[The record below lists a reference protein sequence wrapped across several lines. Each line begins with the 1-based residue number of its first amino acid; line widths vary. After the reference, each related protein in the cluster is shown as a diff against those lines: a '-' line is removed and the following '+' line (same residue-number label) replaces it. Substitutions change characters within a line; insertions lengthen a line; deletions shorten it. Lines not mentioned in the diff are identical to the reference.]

1 MEPLEW
7 HRRRVGLPREG
18 PLGSRSTRSIGSWRV
33 SAVTLALLGAGVV
46 HAQETDLETR
56 LRELESTMQKMSKE
70 VESLRSQVEAE
81 KAARKAAEAAA
92 AQAQSALP
100 VAPTAEAPPT
110 RQELNEAL
118 ATAQEAKEQ
127 AANMQQRFEQQGV
140 QASFVDGLQLQD
152 PRGRWGLRISG
163 RAQLDYR
170 QYLGDDAANAN
181 TFGVRRARLGAQAT
195 LFKDYLVQVEGEFAG
210 SSVVLT
216 NGFLELQWFNP
227 ARIRMGQF
235 KPQFGLEQ
243 TLLDLQSDFQERAL
257 TQNILDG
264 NGLNYDRGI
273 MVHGSPWAP
282 MYYAVTVSNGTGVN
296 AEEQARS
303 AAEANS
309 DSKDVTL
316 RGVIDFA
323 KVFDWRDSVV
333 HAGLSYKG
341 GKQANRQSSQ
351 TDAFAAPS
359 FRTEARGLTF
369 FTPLSFFGAG
379 GTTGEI
385 DRTIEAAELSTSWR
399 SLRFT
404 GEWWRAQYSGLRT
417 PTAGAPFEFSRD
429 ITASYVS
436 LLWLMSGET
445 WSDFYAGGYWQKIRP
460 NNRFSMEPGGGWG
473 AWELGLRYSTMDAT
487 DFRASNPSGT
497 GQLSTANLVPT
508 NKANAWTVQLK
519 WIHNVYSRW
528 PLSYVRTNFDSPVL
542 VNGISVDHEDALLMR
557 AQVDF

>member
-1 MEPLEW
+1 MGRKAGRAGGALL
-7 HRRRVGLPREG
+7 RRGALFV
-18 PLGSRSTRSIGSWRV
+18 
-33 SAVTLALLGAGVV
+33 ALLGAGVV
-46 HAQETDLETR
+46 QAQETDLEKR
-56 LRELESTMQKMSKE
+56 LRDLETTMQQMSKE
-70 VESLRSQVEAE
+70 VESLRSQVDAE
-81 KAARKAAEAAA
+81 KAARQAAEAEAAA
-92 AQAQSALP
+92 AKAKA
-100 VAPTAEAPPT
+100 VAPPAPSTAAAPAAPT

-127 AANMQQRFEQQGV
+127 AAAMQQRFEQQGV
-140 QASFVDGLQLQD
+140 QANFTDGVTFQD
-152 PRGRWGLRISG
+152 PRGRWGVRISG

-170 QYLGDDAANAN
+170 QFLGTDEANAD
-181 TFGVRRARLGAQAT
+181 TFSVRRARLGAQAT

-210 SSVVLT
+210 TSATMT
-216 NGFLELQWFNP
+216 NGFLELQWFNA

-282 MYYAVTVSNGTGVN
+282 MYYAVTVSNGTGQNVD
-296 AEEQARS
+296 EQARS
-303 AAEANS
+303 AVEAKT
-309 DSKDVTL
+309 DSKDITL

-323 KVFDWRDSVV
+323 RVFDWRDSVV
-333 HAGLSYKG
+333 HAGLSYKN
-341 GKQANRQSSQ
+341 GKQANRQSAQ
-351 TDAFAAPS
+351 ADAFAAPS

-369 FTPLSFFGAG
+369 FTPQSFFGAG

-385 DRTIEAAELSTSWR
+385 DRTIEAAELSTSWK

-404 GEWWRAQYSGLRT
+404 GEWWRAKYEGLRT
-417 PTAGAPFEFSRD
+417 PTAGSPFEFSRD

-436 LLWLMSGET
+436 LLWLMTGET
-445 WSDFYAGGYWQKIRP
+445 WSDFYANGYWQKIRP
-460 NNRFSMEPGGGWG
+460 NNRFSLEPGGGWG
-473 AWELGLRYSTMDAT
+473 AWELGLRYSAMDAT
-487 DFRASNPSGT
+487 DFRASNPAGT
-497 GQLSTANLVPT
+497 GQLSTATLVPT
-508 NKANAWTVQLK
+508 NKADAWTVQLK

-528 PLSYVRTNFDSPVL
+528 LLSYVRTNFETPVN
-542 VNGISVDHEDALLMR
+542 VNGINVGHEDAVLFR

>member
-1 MEPLEW
+1 MGQERDRPGRALW
-7 HRRRVGLPREG
+7 RRAALF
-18 PLGSRSTRSIGSWRV
+18 
-33 SAVTLALLGAGVV
+33 AALLTAGVV
-46 HAQETDLETR
+46 EAQETDLEKR
-56 LRELESTMQKMSKE
+56 LHDLETMMQQMSKE
-70 VESLRSQVEAE
+70 VDSLRSQVEAE
-81 KAARKAAEAAA
+81 KTARQAAEAEAAKAREAASSAPPAA
-92 AQAQSALP
+92 AVPATG
-100 VAPTAEAPPT
+100 APPDAPT

-127 AANMQQRFEQQGV
+127 AASMQQRFEQQGV
-140 QASFVDGLQLQD
+140 QASFNDGVTFQD
-152 PRGRWGLRISG
+152 PRGRWGVKISG

-170 QYLGDDAANAN
+170 QFLGTDEANAD
-181 TFGVRRARLGAQAT
+181 TFSVRRARLGAQAT

-210 SSVVLT
+210 SSAVLT
-216 NGFLELQWFNP
+216 LGFLELQWFNA

-282 MYYAVTVSNGTGVN
+282 MYYAVTVSNGTGQNVD
-296 AEEQARS
+296 EQARS
-303 AAEANS
+303 AVEAKT
-309 DSKDVTL
+309 DSKDITL

-323 KVFDWRDSVV
+323 KVFDWRDMVV
-333 HAGLSYKG
+333 HTGLSYKN
-341 GKQANRQSSQ
+341 GKEANRQSAQ
-351 TDAFAAPS
+351 ADAFAAPS

-369 FTPLSFFGAG
+369 FTPQSFFGAG

-385 DRTIEAAELSTSWR
+385 ERTIEAAEFSSSWK
-399 SLRFT
+399 SLRLT
-404 GEWWRAQYSGLRT
+404 GEWWRAKYAGLRT
-417 PTAGAPFEFSRD
+417 PTVGSTFEFSRD

-436 LLWLMSGET
+436 LLWLMTGET
-445 WSDFYAGGYWQKIRP
+445 WSDFYANGYWQKIRP
-460 NNRFSMEPGGGWG
+460 NNRFSLEPGGGWG

-487 DFRASNPSGT
+487 DFRASNPPGT
-497 GQLSTANLVPT
+497 GQLSTATLVPT
-508 NKANAWTVQLK
+508 NKADAWTVQLK

-528 PLSYVRTNFDSPVL
+528 LLSYVRTNFDTPVN
-542 VNGISVDHEDALLMR
+542 VNGINVGHEDAVLFR